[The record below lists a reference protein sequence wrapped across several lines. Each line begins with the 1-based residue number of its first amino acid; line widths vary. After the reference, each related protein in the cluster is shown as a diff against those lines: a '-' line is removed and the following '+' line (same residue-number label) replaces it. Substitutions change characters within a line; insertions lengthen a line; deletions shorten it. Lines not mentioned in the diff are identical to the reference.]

1 MLTGGQTSSK
11 AGLYILRAT
20 LKDAENT
27 RFVYI
32 VPEGEEWKVQRGL
45 KNVRSSSQ
53 ARNLHHSTLA
63 APEVQR
69 ILSLIGAVI

>member
-1 MLTGGQTSSK
+1 
-11 AGLYILRAT
+11 
-20 LKDAENT
+20 
-27 RFVYI
+27 
-32 VPEGEEWKVQRGL
+32 VQRGL
-45 KNVRSSSQ
+45 KNVKSGSQ

>member
-1 MLTGGQTSSK
+1 
-11 AGLYILRAT
+11 
-20 LKDAENT
+20 
-27 RFVYI
+27 

-45 KNVRSSSQ
+45 KNVKSGSQ

-63 APEVQR
+63 APEVAR